1 MPIVGG
7 AGYQAPHLHA
17 NDICRRV
24 AEVFDGEFFP
34 PYMYLQLQ
42 KMKRKKLDF
51 MSEPLVNKVF
61 EMSLNADII
70 FVSVGKVDSSTFF

>member
-1 MPIVGG
+1 MPIVGGG

-34 PYMYLQLQ
+34 PIYVPAIAENE
-42 KMKRKKLDF
+42 KKK
-51 MSEPLVNKVF
+51 N
-61 EMSLNADII
+61 
-70 FVSVGKVDSSTFF
+70 